1 MPNNNSNFFIGVNV
15 FVVRDGKLLLGKRK
29 NCYGAGTWALP
40 GGHLEQGEKL
50 VAGAARELMEET
62 GLSAESFEFTNI
74 VNDPSTKKRHYLQI
88 GFLAIGVKGE
98 PDNKEPERCEEWCWF
113 DLSALP
119 ENIFP
124 NHKKQI
130 ELFVA
135 KQGRYGEADQGPT
148 LAYRDGP

>member
-1 MPNNNSNFFIGVNV
+1 MSENYSDFRVGVNV
-15 FVVRDGKLLLGKRK
+15 FVVHDGKLLLGKRI
-29 NCYGAGTWALP
+29 NVFGAGTWALP

-50 VAGAARELMEET
+50 TDGAARELMEET
-62 GLSAESFEFTNI
+62 GLTAEHFEFANI
-74 VNDPSTKKRHYLQI
+74 VNNPSKEGRHYLQI
-88 GFLAIGVKGE
+88 GFEAKNIQGE
-98 PDNKEPERCEEWCWF
+98 PENKEPERCEEWRWF

-135 KQGRYGEADQGPT
+135 KEGRYGEADQGPT
-148 LAYRDGP
+148 LAYRNGP

>member
-1 MPNNNSNFFIGVNV
+1 MPNNNSNFRVGVNII
-15 FVVRDGKLLLGKRK
+15 VVRDGRLLLGKRI
-29 NCYGAGTWALP
+29 NVYGAGTWALP
-40 GGHLEQGEKL
+40 GGHLEHGEKL
-50 VAGAARELMEET
+50 VDGATRELLEET
-62 GLSAESFEFTNI
+62 GLIPEGLEFANI
-74 VNDPSTKKRHYLQI
+74 VNNPSKENQHYLQI
-88 GFLAIGVKGE
+88 GFEAIGTKGE
-98 PDNKEPERCEEWCWF
+98 PENKEPDRCEEWCWF
-113 DLSALP
+113 DLNSLP